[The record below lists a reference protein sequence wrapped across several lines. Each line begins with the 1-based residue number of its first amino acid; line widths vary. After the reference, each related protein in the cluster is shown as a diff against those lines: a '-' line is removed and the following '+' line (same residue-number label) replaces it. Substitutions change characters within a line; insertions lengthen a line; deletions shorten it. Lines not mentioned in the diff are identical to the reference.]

1 MPQILKE
8 KIAKLQK
15 AIASPA
21 TPENVKKAMGS
32 ALDKL
37 QKEMIEYDLKKF
49 KEGELKTS
57 AGKTVKD
64 KKQAVAIALSESGK
78 SKKAKKAKSPKT
90 PKEKKPAATYKG
102 KKLTDLDEAD
112 CEELLASIKERRAAA
127 KKSNKKSAS
136 KPVIEKIA
144 GNIATAVKQAVET
157 VTATEIK
164 KNPKKENAKMKEF
177 AMFIKKAFETA
188 AKKFLGSDYK
198 QGAVNDEFK
207 PIFDLINEITSK
219 YE

>member
-1 MPQILKE
+1 MTKAELTDKIERLKKNKLVPEGLKATLLAKYE
-8 KIAKLQK
+8 KQLGELDEK
-15 AIASPA
+15 APA
-21 TPENVKKAMGS
+21 KKA
-32 ALDKL
+32 
-37 QKEMIEYDLKKF
+37 
-49 KEGELKTS
+49 
-57 AGKTVKD
+57 VKA
-64 KKQAVAIALSESGK
+64 KAP
-78 SKKAKKAKSPKT
+78 KKAKAAKA
-90 PKEKKPAATYKG
+90 PKEKKPAPTYKG

-127 KKSNKKSAS
+127 KKSSKKSAS

-164 KNPKKENAKMKEF
+164 KNPKKENAKMKQF

-198 QGAVNDEFK
+198 QGTVNNEFK
-207 PIFDLINEITSK
+207 PIFDLINEITKK

>member
-1 MPQILKE
+1 MPSEEKKIKVEKLK
-8 KIAKLQK
+8 K
-15 AIASPA
+15 AIASNA
-21 TPENVKKAMGS
+21 TPANVKKAMET

-37 QKEMIEYDLKKF
+37 QKEIIED
-49 KEGELKTS
+49 
-57 AGKTVKD
+57 D
-64 KKQAVAIALSESGK
+64 KKPVKKEV
-78 SKKAKKAKSPKT
+78 KAKKVKVVKVKKA

-127 KKSNKKSAS
+127 KKSSKKSAS

-164 KNPKKENAKMKEF
+164 KNPKKENAKMKQF

-207 PIFDLINEITSK
+207 PIFDLINEITKK